1 MTGDIMSKT
10 EHLKKMLEEMKARGE
25 TWELLRLFG
34 PTGPRVVV
42 EGKHAVMLASN
53 NYLDLA
59 NDPRLKQA
67 AMEAI
72 EKYGWGAGSDWSIAG
87 YTDLQEKLHN
97 KIAEFKETE
106 AGLAFQTGFATNAG
120 TLAKI
125 VGKGDVVLSD
135 ELNHGSIIDGIRLSR
150 ADKVIYKHLDMGDL
164 EDKLRQVHDKYEHIL
179 VVTDGVFSMDGDIAP
194 MDEIVKLADEYGAM
208 TYVDDSHGE
217 GVLGNG
223 RGIGHH
229 FGVQKKI
236 DFQMGTFSKALGSMG
251 GMLAGEKHVIEYV
264 YNTARTWLLS
274 AAYPPAVTAA
284 NIKSLE
290 IVMNEPDRVQR
301 LWDNRNYF
309 KKELESLGFDTW
321 KSQTPIVPVMVG
333 DSKKAKE
340 LAHMLF
346 DDGVFALPIVFPMVP
361 RGLERI
367 RNQVS
372 AGHTKEDLDH
382 ALNAYEKAGKKLGLI

>member
-1 MTGDIMSKT
+1 MSKT
-10 EHLKKMLEEMKARGE
+10 EHLRKILEEMKNRGE

-34 PTGPRVVV
+34 PSGPRVVV

-59 NDPRLKQA
+59 NDPRLKEA
-67 AMEAI
+67 AREAI

-87 YTDLQEKLHN
+87 YTDLQEKLHK
-97 KIAEFKETE
+97 KIAEFKRTE

-120 TLAKI
+120 SIPKI
-125 VGKGDVVLSD
+125 VAKGDVIVSD
-135 ELNHGSIIDGIRLSR
+135 ELNHGSIIDGVRLSR
-150 ADKVIYKHLDMGDL
+150 ADKTIYKHLDMGDL
-164 EDKLRQVHDKYEHIL
+164 EKKLQEVHDKYEHVL
-179 VVTDGVFSMDGDIAP
+179 VITDGVFSMDGDIAP

-208 TYVDDSHGE
+208 TYVDDAHGE
-217 GVLGNG
+217 GVLGDG
-223 RGIGHH
+223 RGIGAE
-229 FGVQKKI
+229 FNVEDKI

-290 IVMNEPDRVQR
+290 IVMNEPERVKR

-321 KSQTPIVPVMVG
+321 KSQTPIVPVMVR
-333 DSKKAKE
+333 DSRKAKE
-340 LAHMLF
+340 LTHKLF
-346 DDGVFALPIVFPMVP
+346 ESGVFALPIVFPMVP

-372 AGHTKEDLDH
+372 AGHTKEDLDY
-382 ALNAYEKAGKKLGLI
+382 ALNAYEKAGKELDLI

>member
-1 MTGDIMSKT
+1 MSKT
-10 EHLKKMLEEMKARGE
+10 EHLRKILEEMKNRGE

-34 PTGPRVVV
+34 PSGPRVVV

-59 NDPRLKQA
+59 NDPRLKEA
-67 AMEAI
+67 AREAI

-87 YTDLQEKLHN
+87 YTDLQEKLHK
-97 KIAEFKETE
+97 KIAEFKRTE

-120 TLAKI
+120 SIPKI
-125 VGKGDVVLSD
+125 VAKGDVIVSD
-135 ELNHGSIIDGIRLSR
+135 ELNHGSIIDGVRLSR
-150 ADKVIYKHLDMGDL
+150 ADKTIYKHLDMGDL
-164 EDKLRQVHDKYEHIL
+164 EKKLQEVHDKYEHVL
-179 VVTDGVFSMDGDIAP
+179 VITDGVFSMDGDIAP

-208 TYVDDSHGE
+208 TYVDDAHGE
-217 GVLGNG
+217 GVLGDG
-223 RGIGHH
+223 RGIGAE
-229 FGVQKKI
+229 FNVEDKI

-290 IVMNEPDRVQR
+290 IVMNEPERVKR

-321 KSQTPIVPVMVG
+321 KSQTPIVPVMVR
-333 DSKKAKE
+333 DSRKAKE
-340 LAHMLF
+340 LTHKLF
-346 DDGVFALPIVFPMVP
+346 ESGVFALPIVFPMVP

-372 AGHTKEDLDH
+372 AGHTKEDLDY
-382 ALNAYEKAGKKLGLI
+382 ALNAYEKAGKELELI